1 MSNKPSTKEQ
11 KSILLKELTKEIKEA
26 STTKAALE
34 LLKEPLS
41 NYKIL
46 NYLKDKGVAF
56 L

>member
-34 LLKEPLS
+34 LLKRATKQLQDTKLP
-41 NYKIL
+41 KR
-46 NYLKDKGVAF
+46 
-56 L
+56 